1 MTSVLINNTPRPP
14 VAAPYRGQ
22 SFIGLTGAQAEQFLE
37 LAPSSTDIATGTFY
51 SVNENIHGA
60 SYRVRSLMSGGVER
74 GCVVGI
80 GKLIISVYVYQTP
93 EGRDHCL
100 KMIEAC
106 HGYNYERFEAQ
117 KNYFQKVPADDIYTW
132 EARYFENFFNSKLA
146 SSLEISV
153 ELAKEHVNSEKT
165 ELLTWAEAISLLRR
179 MATDYGVYNLQVES
193 MKMTKGVLGQASK
206 VDTRNITE
214 AGSEFKIALSEYTM
228 LHVVIHEFAHIV
240 NNVRDGQTGHGNR
253 FREVYEELLRRY
265 GGEANANVSLP
276 RINSL
281 FSAENLAA
289 EAEIQKIEGGQI

>member
-1 MTSVLINNTPRPP
+1 MSVLINNTPRPP

-22 SFIGLTGAQAEQFLE
+22 GFIGLTGAQAEQFLE
-37 LAPSSTDIATGTFY
+37 LAQSSTDIATGTFY

-60 SYRVRSLMSGGVER
+60 SYRVRSLMRGGVER
-74 GCVVGI
+74 GCVVAIAG
-80 GKLIISVYVYQTP
+80 LIIGVYAYQTQ

-100 KMIEAC
+100 KMIEAY
-106 HGYNYERFEAQ
+106 HGHNYERFEAQ
-117 KNYFQKVPADDIYTW
+117 KNYFQKVPADDIYMW
-132 EARYFENFFNSKLA
+132 EARYFNVNFFNSKLA
-146 SSLEISV
+146 SALEISV

-165 ELLTWAEAISLLRR
+165 ELLTWADAISLLRR

-193 MKMTKGVLGQASK
+193 MKMIKGVLGQASK

-240 NNVRDGQTGHGNR
+240 NNVRDGQSGHGNR

-276 RINSL
+276 RINL

-289 EAEIQKIEGGQI
+289 EAEIQEIEGGQI